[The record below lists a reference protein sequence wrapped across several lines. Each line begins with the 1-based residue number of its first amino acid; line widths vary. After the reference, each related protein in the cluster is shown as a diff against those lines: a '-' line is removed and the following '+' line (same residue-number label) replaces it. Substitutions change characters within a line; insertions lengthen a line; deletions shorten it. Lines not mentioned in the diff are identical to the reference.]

1 MKETAVTALSSSL
14 LSCRTCHK
22 LNQAKQLPRGCHQRC
37 SRCGTRLYFRKP
49 NSLARS
55 WALTLTALILYIP
68 ANLLPVMTVI
78 SYGRGKPN
86 TILSGVIHLITAGMY
101 PIALVVFVASI
112 IVPIVKL
119 IAITC
124 LLISVQKKSRWHPRQ
139 RTMLYRVTEGIGRW
153 SMLDIF
159 VIGILTALVKLG
171 SIATIEPGL
180 GAVFFAGVVITTILA
195 AMSFDPRLIWDAMEE
210 ER

>member
-1 MKETAVTALSSSL
+1 MKEPAVTAVRASL
-14 LSCRTCHK
+14 LSCHACHK
-22 LNQAKQLPRGCHQRC
+22 LNRAKRPPKGCQQVC
-37 SRCGTRLYFRKP
+37 SRCGTRLHFRKP

-78 SYGRGKPN
+78 SYGRGKPD
-86 TILSGVIHLITAGMY
+86 TILSGVIHLIKARMY
-101 PIALVVFVASI
+101 PIALIVFVASI
-112 IVPIVKL
+112 VVPIVKL
-119 IAITC
+119 IAITY
-124 LLISVQKKSRWHPRQ
+124 LLISVQKKSRRHPRQ
-139 RTMLYRVTEGIGRW
+139 RTILYRVTEGIGRW

-159 VIGILTALVKLG
+159 VIGILSALVKLG

-195 AMSFDPRLIWDAMEE
+195 AMSFDPRLIWDTMEE
-210 ER
+210 E